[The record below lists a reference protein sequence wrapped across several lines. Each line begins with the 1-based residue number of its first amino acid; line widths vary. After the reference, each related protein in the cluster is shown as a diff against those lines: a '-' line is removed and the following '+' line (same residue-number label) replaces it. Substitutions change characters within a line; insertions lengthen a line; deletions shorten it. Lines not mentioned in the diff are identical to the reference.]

1 MRHTPTIRFLTA
13 AAIALALVACDDETE
28 ATGEVTPEPAA
39 AEPPAGATAEA
50 EGTSA
55 ANQAEQAAQE
65 APARAAV
72 GETAPDFTLTDQAG
86 TQHSLA
92 QYRGKVV
99 VLEWINPD
107 CPYVQRHYQAQ
118 TMKRMVDEFPSDR
131 VVWLAVDSSH
141 TVQPDGSQEWREEH
155 GLTYPI
161 LQDPQGNVGRTYEA
175 RTTPHMYVIDPQG
188 VLRYAGAIDDDP
200 RDRSDEDTNYVRDA
214 VTAILAGNDPPVS
227 STQPY
232 GCTVKYGES

>member
-1 MRHTPTIRFLTA
+1 MRHTLTIRLLSA
-13 AAIALALVACDDETE
+13 CALALALVACDDETE
-28 ATGEVTPEPAA
+28 ATGEVTPEPAVEERSGGT
-39 AEPPAGATAEA
+39 AEGAPAATAEQMA
-50 EGTSA
+50 E
-55 ANQAEQAAQE
+55 AAQE

-86 TQHSLA
+86 TEHALSQH
-92 QYRGKVV
+92 RGKIV

-118 TMKRMVDEFPSDR
+118 TMKSLVEAFPSDR
-131 VVWLAVDSSH
+131 VVWLAIDSSH
-141 TVQPDGSQEWREEH
+141 TVRPDGSQAWREEH

-161 LQDPQGNVGRTYEA
+161 LQDPQGSVGRTYEA
-175 RTTPHMYVIDPQG
+175 RTTPHMYVIDAQG

-200 RDRSDEDTNYVRDA
+200 RDRNDEDQNYVRDA
-214 VTAILAGNDPPVS
+214 VTALLAGDDPPVS

>member
-1 MRHTPTIRFLTA
+1 MRQTLTISITA
-13 AAIALALVACDDETE
+13 ALALALVGCDDESE
-28 ATGEVTPEPAA
+28 ATGEVTPEPATEERSAGPAESEGAPAATEVEQMAQA
-39 AEPPAGATAEA
+39 AE
-50 EGTSA
+50 
-55 ANQAEQAAQE
+55 E
-65 APARAAV
+65 APARATV
-72 GETAPDFTLTDQAG
+72 GQPAPDFTLTDQAG

-92 QYRGKVV
+92 QYRGKIV

-118 TMKRMVDEFPSDR
+118 TMKRLVDEFPDDR
-131 VVWLAVDSSH
+131 VVWLAIDSSH
-141 TVQPDGSQEWREEH
+141 TVQPEGSEEWRAEH

-175 RTTPHMYVIDPQG
+175 RTTPHMYVIDAQG
-188 VLRYAGAIDDDP
+188 TLRYAGAIDDDP
-200 RDRSDEDTNYVRDA
+200 RDRNDEDTNYVRDA
-214 VTAILAGNDPPVS
+214 VTALLAGNEPPVT